1 MESFI
6 DRYRNEYIDWY
17 VTDINIQLIGKYIN
31 LTLVCLCFIRFEG
44 NIDWGTEYIFLM
56 DN

>member
-31 LTLVCLCFIRFEG
+31 LTLVCLCLIRFEG
-44 NIDWGTEYIFLM
+44 NIDWGT
-56 DN
+56 